1 MTEEAKFVAVG
12 SAPTFRQQVARALDI
27 EPDLVEWISSVT
39 AAEDA
44 LAANGDATRVL
55 VLAPEI
61 KEADALGLAEF
72 TSRFAPTTAVVMV
85 REKPEPSLLSAAMRA
100 GVRDVVDLT
109 QGGPEMREALEHALN
124 WSENLRTSSVQ
135 TSDVHV
141 GTGKVVSVFSSKGG
155 SGKTFFVSNLGAA
168 LAVRS
173 KEPTAVVDIDLDMGD
188 LFSYFGN
195 EPKTQ
200 IQDMIEIGDKLDPE
214 TLLAGGTQ
222 VAENLWGYGAPPN
235 PAASSVSGGAVGKLL
250 RAMRATFAYT
260 VVDATADYSDEA
272 LAAFDASSEVYL
284 VAMMDVVGIRHL
296 SKALETLLSIGIP
309 REMFRLVLNRA
320 DSQVGLTPA
329 DVERVLNVKVHAL
342 IPSSRL
348 VPESLNK
355 GRPLYLDQPNSNVS
369 LRIAEVA
376 DHIMGVSHDPGA
388 AAKSPKRRL
397 FGR

>member
-1 MTEEAKFVAVG
+1 MSEAKFIAVG

-27 EPDLVEWISSVT
+27 EADLVQWIPSVT

-44 LAANGDATRVL
+44 LTANGDMTRVV
-55 VLAPEI
+55 VLAPEV

-72 TSRFAPTTAVVMV
+72 ISRFAPTTAIVMV
-85 REKPEPSLLSAAMRA
+85 RDRPDPSLLSAAMRA
-100 GVRDVVDLT
+100 GVRDVVDLA

-124 WSENLRTSSVQ
+124 WSENLRSSAHQ
-135 TSDVHV
+135 TQETQV

-168 LAVRS
+168 LAMRS
-173 KEPTAVVDIDLDMGD
+173 KQPTAVVDIDLDMGD
-188 LFSYFGN
+188 LFSYFGT

-222 VAENLWGYGAPPN
+222 LAENLWGYGAPPN
-235 PAASSVSGGAVGKLL
+235 PAATSVSGGAVGKLL

-329 DVERVLNVKVHAL
+329 DVERVLKVEVHAL

-369 LRIAEVA
+369 VNIAAIADRIIGNENA
-376 DHIMGVSHDPGA
+376 ISA
-388 AAKSPKRRL
+388 APAKRRL
-397 FGR
+397 FGRG